1 MEHID
6 WNWITPN
13 YYGDTCHL
21 FIYLEQ
27 RMKMAYTQTQHS
39 ETCRRRETQI
49 EIESR
54 VNFKWEKENWRKY
67 YESNVIFLEP
77 VNSVIPK
84 LTTGDKSRTIDG
96 RFNESITLLCPV
108 QSSPLP
114 NFK

>member
-1 MEHID
+1 MNMKHNIVQK
-6 WNWITPN
+6 NGCIKN
-13 YYGDTCHL
+13 Y
-21 FIYLEQ
+21 
-27 RMKMAYTQTQHS
+27 
-39 ETCRRRETQI
+39 
-49 EIESR
+49 
-54 VNFKWEKENWRKY
+54 FKQNMWCLY
-67 YESNVIFLEP
+67 LEP